1 MASDIEF
8 YEQIE
13 KTANELPFWKGE
25 LVRIYIYIYVFGGED
40 VYAKSDPHIKK
51 VL

>member
-25 LVRIYIYIYVFGGED
+25 LVRVYIYLGED
-40 VYAKSDPHIKK
+40 MYAKSDPHIKK

>member
-13 KTANELPFWKGE
+13 KTAHELPFWKGE
-25 LVRIYIYIYVFGGED
+25 LVGVYKYIYIWEED
-40 VYAKSDPHIKK
+40 VYAKFDPYTKK
-51 VL
+51 VF